1 VSTATASRSVTAVA
15 CREAVVTEEEETPA
29 AVMSMKVYPNP
40 ALSSA
45 LLEFSLEEESAYEI
59 RVINAQGK
67 EMLLL
72 SGTSQAGRNERQL
85 NLDGMSQGLYI
96 VQLLTNGQRRQLSL
110 IRR

>member
-1 VSTATASRSVTAVA
+1 
-15 CREAVVTEEEETPA
+15 
-29 AVMSMKVYPNP
+29 MKVYPNP

-45 LLEFSLEEESAYEI
+45 MLEFSSEEGASYEI

-72 SGTSQAGRNERQL
+72 SGTAQPGRNEQQL